1 MAYAQEGVLFLLG
14 FHQARS
20 GINLHDWSFQSIT
33 SKAQLQER
41 VVLRIYHMET
51 EWIGNFAAL
60 VALLAGSTGE
70 LDPAKLARNNS
81 ADDIVP
87 LIVIEDVPLTAAIR
101 NLARQAEI
109 NIIFDPRVPGSDM
122 GAGRWK
128 KEPNISARWEDIRA
142 ADALLALLK
151 EQKLA
156 FITNSITGVARIAPA
171 HAKIRAIQTSPVSHG
186 SNAVAPLTVIQDVPL
201 ADALKYTAKSAGWRV
216 LFEDPLSTPEFEGTV
231 YIRWENITATQ
242 ALLALVDNYYLEMEE
257 DPQKQV
263 IRIRRKRS

>member
-33 SKAQLQER
+33 SKAQSQEH

-51 EWIGNFAAL
+51 EWIANFAAL

-70 LDPAKLARNNS
+70 LDPAKLARNNT

-128 KEPNISARWEDIRA
+128 KEPNISARWE
-142 ADALLALLK
+142 
-151 EQKLA
+151 
-156 FITNSITGVARIAPA
+156 
-171 HAKIRAIQTSPVSHG
+171 H
-186 SNAVAPLTVIQDVPL
+186 
-201 ADALKYTAKSAGWRV
+201 
-216 LFEDPLSTPEFEGTV
+216 
-231 YIRWENITATQ
+231 ITA
-242 ALLALVDNYYLEMEE
+242 
-257 DPQKQV
+257 
-263 IRIRRKRS
+263 